1 MSEKRPCAYAGC
13 RALAR
18 HGTEWC
24 VAHPGGWPR
33 NPNQTERK
41 GGAPPESLI
50 GNQNSR
56 KHGAYAEYVPVV
68 ALRDALKLPPGDLR
82 LEIAVTRAVLQEI
95 LNSELEAVDLI
106 NGLERGTNAL
116 ARLLR
121 TNKQINEHDQEE
133 FEAVVAQVLN
143 DIGMGGRHD

>member
-1 MSEKRPCAYAGC
+1 MSEGRQCAYGGC
-13 RALAR
+13 RAWAR
-18 HGTEWC
+18 RGTEWC
-24 VAHPGGWPR
+24 VAHPEGEPR
-33 NPNQTERK
+33 CSNRTERK
-41 GGAPPESLI
+41 GGASPDWLI

-116 ARLLR
+116 ARLLK
-121 TNKQINEHDQEE
+121 TNQQINGDDQDA
-133 FEAVVAQVLN
+133 FEATVAQVLK
-143 DIGMGGRHD
+143 DIGQGGRDE